1 VEYFIM
7 RPDPDV
13 KNGFKMLNWASTI
26 KKINQPKNLIM
37 SKEKVRVMYVADDIY
52 NEYPDFIER
61 PFNLIGD
68 KLKRV
73 MGLYQPNIYF
83 ETVVMVEHQR
93 RRQTVYH
100 LMIVPEVDCASDLSV
115 RYFGKIHDLVLDV
128 KKMGDQRIF
137 RVEGDPRLIVR
148 LDVVESILRRV
159 PHGIVFEAVKLELEK
174 KEGVK
179 DGRGVPVYSSRSEN
193 GL

>member
-7 RPDPDV
+7 RQDPDV
-13 KNGFKMLNWASTI
+13 KNGFKMLNWVKTI
-26 KKINQPKNLIM
+26 EKANPCKDLRL
-37 SKEKVRVMYVADDIY
+37 SKEEIRVMYVTSDVY

-68 KLKRV
+68 KFKHV

-83 ETVVMVEHQR
+83 ETVVMIEHQR
-93 RRQTVYH
+93 EKQTVYH
-100 LMIVPEVDCASDLSV
+100 SMIVPEVDGASDLSV

-128 KKMGDQRIF
+128 KKVGNQRIF

-148 LDVVESILRRV
+148 LDVVESILRRI
-159 PHGIVFEAVKLELEK
+159 PHGIMFEPVKLELEK
-174 KEGVK
+174 EEGVK
-179 DGRGVPVYSSRSEN
+179 DGRGVPVYSSR
-193 GL
+193 G